1 MVQTLVVL
9 GHCVNKM
16 YKHYD
21 VIMFGHRDLKI
32 VYVFL
37 LKHWFHLHVCCQ
49 TVYVLN
55 QIILLSEIETIFS
68 IFTTL
73 GSYYNKLSMYYNK

>member
-32 VYVFL
+32 VMFFYLNIGSTYMYV
-37 LKHWFHLHVCCQ
+37 V
-49 TVYVLN
+49 
-55 QIILLSEIETIFS
+55 
-68 IFTTL
+68 
-73 GSYYNKLSMYYNK
+73 KLCMS